1 MFRKKEYRI
10 TARYLAGQCSQK
22 EREEIEGRM
31 AEDENFNSFVIKLK
45 NIYSHNPNVPEFTS
59 KEQSFQKLQTRIY
72 YSDRRRECQS
82 TGRNILEGITQFVF
96 RKQALAFTMMI
107 LILVSGVYITYK
119 NLQTVDTTEQM
130 AYKTISVDKGK
141 KSRVVLN
148 DGTIINLDAGS
159 NIRYSANFKEDRQIW
174 LTGEAYF
181 QVAHDTSHP
190 FIVHANKAV
199 VQVLGTKFNVR
210 SWKESKSVSVAV
222 TEGKVKLSRD
232 GNSNSKAVFIPKGM
246 VSFLPKEG
254 NPSNPKADD
263 VENYISWL
271 KNEIVLE
278 DVALS
283 EVLSQLNRWYNFE
296 FKVQD
301 PELYK
306 LRLSVHIKKTNVNDI
321 LNLISL
327 VTNTTIRKDDLSIH
341 LLQNKK

>member
-1 MFRKKEYRI
+1 MIRKKEYRI
-10 TARYLAGQCSQK
+10 VARYLAGQCSQK
-22 EREEIEGRM
+22 ERENIERRM

-45 NIYSHNPNVPEFTS
+45 KIYSHNPGIPEFTS

-72 YSDRRRECQS
+72 YSNRRKEHQS
-82 TGRNILEGITQFVF
+82 TSRNILEGITQFIF
-96 RKQALAFTMMI
+96 RKQTLAFTMMI
-107 LILVSGVYITYK
+107 LILVGGVYITYK
-119 NLQTVDTTEQM
+119 NVQTVNTTEQM
-130 AYKTISVDKGK
+130 VYKTISVDKGK

-159 NIRYSANFKEDRQIW
+159 SIRYSANFIEDRQIW

-181 QVAHDTSHP
+181 QVAHDTSRP

-210 SWKESKSVSVAV
+210 SWKESKLVSVAV

-232 GNSNSKAVFIPKGM
+232 GNNKAVFIPKGM

-254 NPSNPKADD
+254 NPSNPKADN

-271 KNEIVLE
+271 KNEIILE
-278 DVALS
+278 DVTLR

-301 PELYK
+301 PELYT
-306 LRLSVHIKKTNVNDI
+306 LRLSVHIKKTNINDI

-327 VTNTTIRKDDLSIH
+327 VTNTTIKKDDLSIH
-341 LLQNKK
+341 LLQNKNN